1 MVVIFGH
8 KVNNKAP
15 IFTLFGQEMAD
26 NQRVI
31 TLFALVFVILQMV
44 DQVCK
49 PTDLPV
55 LKQNATMSLTLAFSF
70 FTKAVSVNPGFSS
83 NFQWFTHLFT
93 NKTTYH
99 REQSSQISFTS

>member
-15 IFTLFGQEMAD
+15 IFALFGQEMAD

-70 FTKAVSVNPGFSS
+70 FTKAVPVSPK
-83 NFQWFTHLFT
+83 LF
-93 NKTTYH
+93 
-99 REQSSQISFTS
+99 I